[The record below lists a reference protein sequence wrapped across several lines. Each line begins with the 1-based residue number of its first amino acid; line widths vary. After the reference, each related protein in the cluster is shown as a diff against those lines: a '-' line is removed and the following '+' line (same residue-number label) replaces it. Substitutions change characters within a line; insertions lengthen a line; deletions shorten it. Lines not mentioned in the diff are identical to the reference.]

1 MEDEHVK
8 EFRKFLKEIKVLGKI
23 TQDHYCRRLK
33 DFDPNQISQ
42 TYINQYIQSKG
53 NNSQVRGAIMS
64 FLEMTGIKK
73 EFDLPPKPSGT
84 KKKRV
89 TRRVSVE
96 DFNKV
101 KDYLYSQSFKKGLV
115 FDLIYQG
122 ALRRAEVSPIRI
134 NSFMW
139 ELFLQDPSKPSKLI
153 VLGKG
158 DKERVVLISSET
170 TEKIFN
176 HFAGKIEMGYAEV
189 LKGFM
194 NSPSLLFGSVGRPLT
209 NKQIWTIVHHGSIE
223 AIGRDIRP
231 HELRHARATEMARI
245 GVPIQDVK
253 NYLGHSSIATTEIY
267 LHRSIDES
275 IVNIESMLENKPIG
289 SSEDIA

>member
-1 MEDEHVK
+1 MHLN
-8 EFRKFLKEIKVLGKI
+8 EFREFLSETKGLGKI
-23 TQDHYCRRLK
+23 TQDHYVRWMK

-42 TYINQYIQSKG
+42 TYINQYIQDKG

-64 FLEMTGIKK
+64 LLEMMGIKK
-73 EFDLPPKPSGT
+73 EFDMPQTMTGR

-96 DFNKV
+96 EFEKV
-101 KDYLYSQSFKKGLV
+101 RDYLYSQSFKKGLI

-139 ELFLQDPSKPSKLI
+139 ELFLQDPSKPCKLI

-158 DKERVVLISSET
+158 DKERVVLINPET

-176 HFAGKIEMGYAEV
+176 HFASRMDMGDEET
-189 LKGFM
+189 LKNFM
-194 NSPSLLFGSVGRPLT
+194 NSPSLLFGVVGRRLT
-209 NKQIWTIVHHGSIE
+209 NKEIWKIVRFGSIE

-231 HELRHARATEMARI
+231 HELRHARATSMAKMGI
-245 GVPIQDVK
+245 PVQDIK

-267 LHRSIDES
+267 LHKSIDES
-275 IVNIESMLENKPIG
+275 IINIEEILQNKNQ
-289 SSEDIA
+289 